1 MLMPW
6 IECPG
11 CGKEVLRDAG
21 KCDKCG
27 LTTHHSRLFERCPI
41 CNSQKK
47 MKGESDDII
56 FCAVGGHTFKDLKL
70 PIAKMGFVP

>member
-56 FCAVGGHTFKDLKL
+56 FCAVCGHTFKDDMHRKH
-70 PIAKMGFVP
+70 IIY